1 VATKD
6 EGISFFALKLG
17 ESGSDCARLELCK
30 HIHAT
35 MQEKIAFFTALTSTA
50 IAVAPRIGKGKM
62 QFNGRSLTIV
72 WNVCGPPSIDFA
84 VGYSGTWRASCGETM
99 LH

>member
-1 VATKD
+1 MATKD

-50 IAVAPRIGKGKM
+50 FAVAPRIGQEGM
-62 QFNGRSLTIV
+62 PFNGRGLTTV
-72 WNVCGPPSIDFA
+72 
-84 VGYSGTWRASCGETM
+84 
-99 LH
+99 